1 MRACTFGAETTP
13 LILVD
18 GIWAKLECVNPT
30 GSVKDRI
37 ARYILSRSAAL
48 GLLRPGMEIIE
59 ATSGNTGIALAHFGR
74 AMGCKVTIVMPEN
87 MTEER
92 KEAIRALG
100 AELVL
105 CSEEGSFAEAAA
117 LRDRL
122 AAERGAFNPDQ
133 FSNPF
138 NVDCH
143 RETTGRELLL
153 QLEAEG
159 LGLPDA
165 FVAGVGTGGTLIGV
179 GQALREANPKALIV
193 AVEPEESAVMS
204 GGPAGPHAIYGI
216 GDGFIP
222 ALAGDG
228 QGGLHPLIGEVIRIS
243 GGEARNAARRI
254 GEDHGFCVGISSGA
268 NFLAAQQLRRRG
280 LSVATVFAD
289 GYAKYASEGLH
300 HCLPG
305 RCPFEHDSV
314 LDPILARHGLA
325 HAAAPAGAAAW

>member
-1 MRACTFGAETTP
+1 
-13 LILVD
+13 
-18 GIWAKLECVNPT
+18 
-30 GSVKDRI
+30 
-37 ARYILSRSAAL
+37 
-48 GLLRPGMEIIE
+48 
-59 ATSGNTGIALAHFGR
+59 
-74 AMGCKVTIVMPEN
+74 
-87 MTEER
+87 
-92 KEAIRALG
+92 
-100 AELVL
+100 
-105 CSEEGSFAEAAA
+105 
-117 LRDRL
+117 
-122 AAERGAFNPDQ
+122 
-133 FSNPF
+133 
-138 NVDCH
+138 
-143 RETTGRELLL
+143 
-153 QLEAEG
+153 
-159 LGLPDA
+159 
-165 FVAGVGTGGTLIGV
+165 VAGVGTGGTLIGV